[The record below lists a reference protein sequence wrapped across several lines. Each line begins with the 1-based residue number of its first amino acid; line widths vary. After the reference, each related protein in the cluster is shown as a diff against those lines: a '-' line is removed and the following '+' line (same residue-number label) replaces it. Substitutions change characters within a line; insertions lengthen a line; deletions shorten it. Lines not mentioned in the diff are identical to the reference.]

1 MHTELSKIMTEN
13 IRVMGRLSDRIHNM
27 SSIFEKYSKQQV
39 SILMRLYFS
48 GKSKLKDIS
57 AREYISTAN
66 LCTMFRKLEQMD
78 LVQRTIDEQDR
89 RDTWYS
95 VTDMGKQIAESVLN
109 QFILSVENL
118 FKGLSKQDEKLL
130 IDATKTINNI
140 LKRVEN
146 A

>member
-1 MHTELSKIMTEN
+1 MHTELSKIMAEN
-13 IRVMGRLSDRIHNM
+13 LRVMGRLSERVHNM
-27 SSIFEKYSKQQV
+27 SDIFEKYSKQQV

-66 LCTMFRKLEQMD
+66 LCAMFRKLEQMN
-78 LVQRTIDEQDR
+78 LVQRTVDEQDR

-109 QFILSVENL
+109 LFILSIENL
-118 FKGLSKQDEKLL
+118 FKGLSKQDERLL

-140 LKRVEN
+140 LKRIEN